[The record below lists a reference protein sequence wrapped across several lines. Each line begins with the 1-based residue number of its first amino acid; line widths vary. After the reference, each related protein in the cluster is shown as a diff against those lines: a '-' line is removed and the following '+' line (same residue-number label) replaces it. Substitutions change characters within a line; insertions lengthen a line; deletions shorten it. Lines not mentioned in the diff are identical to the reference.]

1 MLPVKDAPDGVCGD
15 LKALFPPVAVGEW
28 DRKLSDG
35 FLNKF
40 SRLRQLIEFAHRVT
54 GNRVERDLF
63 VFEIHCGKDHRIVFY
78 SPTCEH
84 CRELLAALDAFRAAH
99 PGTRILLVD
108 MDAFMAQD
116 PDAAEAVL
124 QALDL
129 STLPMIF
136 RTGRRGRVKDKYL
149 DNL

>member
-1 MLPVKDAPDGVCGD
+1 MELAPVGARIPKLKVQGTLLRRGDRSKTGV
-15 LKALFPPVAVGEW
+15 F
-28 DRKLSDG
+28 
-35 FLNKF
+35 
-40 SRLRQLIEFAHRVT
+40 RLRRL
-54 GNRVERDLF
+54 
-63 VFEIHCGKDHRIVFY
+63 CGKDHRIVFY

-84 CRELLAALDAFRAAH
+84 CRELLAALDAFRTAH

-116 PDAAEAVL
+116 PAAAEAVL